1 MRLTTVAAGLV
12 TAIFCSLAA
21 AAGPAPAGRKALL
34 DDHAKQFG
42 RIVFIKRNTCTSDH
56 YYTDHVNDRAKPGG
70 NLCVLNLSDG
80 KVTEL
85 AGELKN
91 GWFGR
96 FDVSFDAKKIVF
108 GWKKSAKQGYRIYEI
123 DIDPST
129 GLRAKSSRPRQLTFP
144 PRDEAQLVTKYGK
157 SRGGLY
163 YHHGTDDMHPCYLP
177 DGGVAFVS
185 TRCQFGILC
194 NNDDVFTTSVLYRMD
209 AGGGNIEKLSNSSVS
224 ESSPCVLDDGRILYT
239 RWEYVE
245 KGHIGAK
252 CLWAMKPDGSSS
264 VEIYGNDITYPPSF
278 IYGRPIPGSANK
290 YVFLGT
296 PHCFPNSIG
305 TVIRID
311 TNKNIRTREP
321 MTYMT
326 PRVDIRSE
334 KGYWYLQSDG
344 KWKQDSK
351 GTGPLFKDPYPLSDK
366 LFLVSHKPSGPQW
379 SDAKAYGLYLLDDK
393 GAVRLVHKDAE
404 FSCWQP
410 YPLRPRRKPPVLKTA
425 FDSKLAKKNQ
435 ALCVVTDVYHGLEGV
450 KRGEIKHIRIM
461 EQVPRPWSARRND
474 RSDLFSKQHVVLSK
488 GTNIGLKVQW
498 GIVPVEADGSAHFV
512 VPSDRNIYFQVL
524 DENYLAVQTER
535 SYVNYRPGETRACIG
550 CHETPNSAAGVR
562 GGGAVKALKRPPSIP
577 QAQPGDKLAQRTLHY
592 PTDVQPVLDRHC
604 ITCHNPKKPKKES
617 GGLDLSGR
625 ATGQFSVSYEALMGR
640 IGKSLAPISEN
651 SKPTVGYLPAR
662 ASFSFK
668 TTVVAMLSNGKVR
681 LPDKALS
688 EKAAKLAKDH
698 KEVNLSVGELLKIS
712 NWIEANCQY
721 YGSYWGRRHVKFKS
735 HPNFRPAVT
744 FQQALSAQ
752 PPPTEAKR

>member
-1 MRLTTVAAGLV
+1 MRP
-12 TAIFCSLAA
+12 TAITIGLAIVALCSLAGA
-21 AAGPAPAGRKALL
+21 ADPVPDGRKTLL
-34 DDHAKQFG
+34 DDYAKQFE
-42 RIVFIKRNTCTSDH
+42 RIVFIKRNTCTADH
-56 YYTDHVNDRAKPGG
+56 YYTDHVNDKSKPGG
-70 NLCVLNLSDG
+70 NLCVLNLPDG

-85 AGELKN
+85 VSELKD

-129 GLRAKSSRPRQLTFP
+129 GLRAKSTRPRQLTFP
-144 PRDEAQLVTKYGK
+144 PKDEAQLVKKYGK

-177 DGGVAFVS
+177 DGGIVFVS

-194 NNDDVFTTSVLYRMD
+194 NNDDVFTTTVLYRMD

-224 ESSPCVLDDGRILYT
+224 ESSPCVLGDGRILYT
-239 RWEYVE
+239 RWEYIE

-252 CLWAMKPDGSSS
+252 CLWAMKPDGSGS

-278 IYGRPIPGSANK
+278 IYGRPIPGSATQ

-311 TNKNIRTREP
+311 TSKPIRTREP

-326 PRVDIRSE
+326 PQVDIRSE

-344 KWKQDSK
+344 QWKQDPK
-351 GTGPLFKDPYPLSDK
+351 GTGQLFKDPYPLSDK

-393 GAVRLVHKDAE
+393 GAVRLVYKDAE

-410 YPLRPRRKPPVLKTA
+410 YPLRVRRKPPVLKTA
-425 FDSKLAKKNQ
+425 FDRKLADKKQ
-435 ALCVVTDVYHGLEGV
+435 AVCVVTDVYHGLEGV
-450 KRGEIKHIRIM
+450 KRGEIRHIRIM
-461 EQVPRPWSARRND
+461 EQVPRPWSARR
-474 RSDLFSKQHVVLSK
+474 SDGSDKFSKQHVVLSK

-498 GIVPVEADGSAHFV
+498 GIVPVEVDGSAHFL

-535 SYVNYRPGETRACIG
+535 SYVNYRPGETRSCIG
-550 CHETPNSAAGVR
+550 CHETPNSAAAGR
-562 GGGAVKALKRPPSIP
+562 SGGAVKALKRPPSLP
-577 QAQPGDKLAQRTLHY
+577 AAQPGDKLAQRTLHY
-592 PTDVQPVLDRHC
+592 PTDVQPVLDKHC
-604 ITCHNPKKPKKES
+604 IKCHNPKKPKKES
-617 GGLDLSGR
+617 GGLDLTGR
-625 ATGQFSVSYEALMGR
+625 PTGHFSVSYEAMMGK
-640 IGKSLAPISEN
+640 IGKDMAPVSEN

-662 ASFSFK
+662 SSLSYG
-668 TTVVAMLSNGKVR
+668 TTLVAMLAKGKVR
-681 LPDKALS
+681 LSDKALAAR
-688 EKAAKLAKDH
+688 AAKLAEKH
-698 KEVNLSVGELLKIS
+698 KEVNLPTGDLLKIS
-712 NWIEANCQY
+712 NWVDANCQY
-721 YGSYWGRRHVKFKS
+721 YGSYWGRRHVKFKN
-735 HPNFRPAVT
+735 HPDFRPAVT
-744 FQQALSAQ
+744 FQQAISDC
-752 PPPTEAKR
+752 PPPTKAKH